1 MFSIILFLYL
11 YKTYKM
17 KNIVTR
23 IAPSPTGKFVHLGN
37 LRTLLYN
44 YFLAKRHGGK
54 FLVRLEDT
62 DHDRYTPEFLQYF
75 KDTCDWLDIVPDY
88 SFWNPDP
95 TIGSFIQSE
104 RDYSDKVKF
113 LLDNGLAYYAF
124 DTKDDLDELKS
135 NGLKY
140 DANTRMSMNNSLTNP
155 DTDINSIPYVVRF
168 AVTPDV
174 DITFDDA
181 ILGSITINTNTLDDK
196 VLIKSNGIGS
206 YHLCNVC
213 DDHDMKVTHVLRG
226 QEWVNSTPFH
236 ILMYK
241 AFGWDIPTFA
251 HLPLIM
257 NPDGKGKLAKRTAAK
272 YGIPIAPL
280 GYTDD
285 SGVYIPGWKDLGYD
299 PKAFINSLAL
309 IGWNPGKD
317 IEVMNLDDMINSFSL
332 DRVHKAGARF
342 DIDKAKWINSHYL
355 KATDNK
361 DLIDFINIKDDRYSD
376 DRLDKIITLAK
387 DRATFKTDLNHIVD
401 LFFDTPVITDYS
413 KIDDN
418 YTKVMSSFVDNIDS
432 VDFNDN
438 DSIKSKISSI
448 CDGFGIKIGKVM
460 PGLRFALVGGI
471 AGPDLMTTMSI
482 LGKDQVK
489 LRISNSTK
497 TVNV

>member
-1 MFSIILFLYL
+1 
-11 YKTYKM
+11 
-17 KNIVTR
+17 
-23 IAPSPTGKFVHLGN
+23 
-37 LRTLLYN
+37 
-44 YFLAKRHGGK
+44 
-54 FLVRLEDT
+54 
-62 DHDRYTPEFLQYF
+62 
-75 KDTCDWLDIVPDY
+75 
-88 SFWNPDP
+88 
-95 TIGSFIQSE
+95 
-104 RDYSDKVKF
+104 
-113 LLDNGLAYYAF
+113 
-124 DTKDDLDELKS
+124 
-135 NGLKY
+135 
-140 DANTRMSMNNSLTNP
+140 
-155 DTDINSIPYVVRF
+155 
-168 AVTPDV
+168 
-174 DITFDDA
+174 
-181 ILGSITINTNTLDDK
+181 
-196 VLIKSNGIGS
+196 
-206 YHLCNVC
+206 
-213 DDHDMKVTHVLRG
+213 MKVTHVLRG

-257 NPDGKGKLAKRTAAK
+257 NPDGKGKLSKRTASK

-285 SGVYIPGWKDLGYD
+285 NGVYITGWKDLGYD

-355 KATDNK
+355 KDTDNK

-376 DRLDKIITLAK
+376 DKLDKIITLAK
-387 DRATFKTDLNHIVD
+387 DRATFKTDLNNIVD

-432 VDFNDN
+432 VDFNDT
-438 DSIKSKISSI
+438 DSIKSTISSI

-471 AGPDLMTTMSI
+471 SGPDLMTTMSI
-482 LGKDQVK
+482 LERDQVK
-489 LRISNSTK
+489 ERIVNSVK
-497 TVNV
+497 IMV

>member
-1 MFSIILFLYL
+1 
-11 YKTYKM
+11 M

-62 DHDRYTPEFLQYF
+62 DRDRYTPEFLQYF

-88 SFWNPDP
+88 SFWNPD
-95 TIGSFIQSE
+95 TAIGSFIQSE

-113 LLDNGLAYYAF
+113 LLDNGFAYYAF
-124 DTKDDLDELKS
+124 DTKDDLDILKS
-135 NGLKY
+135 KGLKY
-140 DANTRMSMNNSLTNP
+140 DSTTRMSMNNSLTKP
-155 DTDINSIPYVVRF
+155 DTDIKSVPYVIRF
-168 AVTPDV
+168 AVKPDT
-174 DITFDDA
+174 DITFTDA
-181 ILGSITINTNTLDDK
+181 ILGDITINTNTLDDK

-213 DDHDMKVTHVLRG
+213 DDHDMEVTHVLRG

-257 NPDGKGKLAKRTAAK
+257 NPDGKGKLSKRTASK

-285 SGVYIPGWKDLGYD
+285 NGVYIPGWKDLGYD

-355 KATDNK
+355 KDTDNK

-376 DRLDKIITLAK
+376 DKLDKIITLAK
-387 DRATFKTDLNHIVD
+387 DRATFKTDLNNIVD

-432 VDFNDN
+432 VDFNDT
-438 DSIKSKISSI
+438 DSIKSTISSI

-471 AGPDLMTTMSI
+471 SGPDLMTTMSI
-482 LGKDQVK
+482 LERDQVK
-489 LRISNSTK
+489 ERIVSSVK
-497 TVNV
+497 IMV